1 MADTWHI
8 IFDDELIE
16 PDHMTIGKGSPG
28 SILSEEDVKAIITA
42 GLPAKMLEKKRVL
55 VLTPDATR
63 TCPLPMMIRVIQ
75 EVIGT
80 KAAKLDFMVALG
92 THTPLPEKEILK
104 LYGITTQQKQAQFH
118 NSLFLNHR
126 WDRPETFQ
134 RIGYLSEEDVETVS
148 QGRLREKVPI
158 DINKKIYDYDLI
170 LILGP
175 VFPHEVVGFSGGSK
189 YLFPGISGGA
199 FLHFFHWLGAVMTCR
214 KIIGIKD
221 TPVRRLINRAAEK
234 IDLPIHCIAMVVHPE
249 ARLCGLYVGD
259 TNRAWSDAADLS
271 SKIHIVT
278 KKKPYRIVF
287 GRTPQ
292 MYDEIWT
299 AGKVMYKLE
308 QVVAE
313 KGRLIIYAPHIH
325 DISRTW
331 GKDIEKIGYHVR
343 DYFLAQMDQ
352 FKDIPRGVLAHATHV
367 RGTGTY
373 KNGFEKPRVEVVL
386 STAIPKEK
394 CEQINLG
401 YLNPEEV
408 RIEDYLEREDEG
420 ILYVDHAGEIL
431 YRLENG

>member
-1 MADTWHI
+1 MAT
-8 IFDDELIE
+8 
-16 PDHMTIGKGSPG
+16 GKGSPDK
-28 SILSEEDVKAIITA
+28 ILLEEDVKAIIADGT
-42 GLPAKMLEKKRVL
+42 PAKMFANKRVL

-63 TCPLPMMIRVIQ
+63 TCPLPMMIRAIQ
-75 EVIGT
+75 ALLGT

-104 LYGITTQQKQAQFH
+104 LYGITTQQRQAQFR

-126 WDRPETFQ
+126 WDRPQTFR
-134 RIGYLSEEDVETVS
+134 RIGYMSAEDVEKVS

-158 DINKKIYDYDLI
+158 DINKKIYDYDLVV
-170 LILGP
+170 ILGP

-189 YLFPGISGGA
+189 YLFPGISGGE

-214 KIIGIKD
+214 QIIGIKD
-221 TPVRRLINRAAEK
+221 TPVRQLIQHAAEK
-234 IDLPIHCIAMVVHPE
+234 IDLPIHCIAMVVNPE
-249 ARLCGLYVGD
+249 ASLCGLYVGD
-259 TNRAWSDAADLS
+259 ADRAWSEAADLS
-271 SKIHIVT
+271 SKIHIVF

-287 GRTPQ
+287 GRTPR

-313 KGRLIIYAPHIH
+313 QGSLIIYAPHIH

-331 GKDIEKIGYHVR
+331 GTYIEKIGYHVR

-373 KNGFEKPRVEVVL
+373 QSGVEKPRIQVVL
-386 STAIPKEK
+386 ATAISKEK

-401 YLNPEEV
+401 YLNPEKI
-408 RIEDYLEREDEG
+408 RIEDYLQREDQG
-420 ILYVDHAGEIL
+420 ILYVDYAGEIL
-431 YRLENG
+431 YRLEDG

>member
-1 MADTWHI
+1 MAT
-8 IFDDELIE
+8 
-16 PDHMTIGKGSPG
+16 GKGSPDK
-28 SILSEEDVKAIITA
+28 ILLEEDVKAIIADGT
-42 GLPAKMLEKKRVL
+42 PAKMFANKRVL

-63 TCPLPMMIRVIQ
+63 TCPLPMMIGAIQ
-75 EVIGT
+75 TVLGAG
-80 KAAKLDFMVALG
+80 AAKLDFMVALG
-92 THTPLPEKEILK
+92 THTPLPEKEILN
-104 LYGITTQQKQAQFH
+104 LYGITPQQKQTQFR

-126 WDRPETFQ
+126 WDRPQTFR
-134 RIGYLSEEDVETVS
+134 RIGYMSEEDVEKVS

-170 LILGP
+170 VILGP

-189 YLFPGISGGA
+189 YLFPGISGGE

-221 TPVRRLINRAAEK
+221 TPVRRLIQRAAEK
-234 IDLPIHCIAMVVHPE
+234 IDLPIHCIAMVVNPE
-249 ARLCGLYVGD
+249 AGLCGLFVGD
-259 TNRAWSDAADLS
+259 AERAWSEAADLS
-271 SKIHIVT
+271 SKIHIVF
-278 KKKPYRIVF
+278 KKKPYQIVF
-287 GRTPQ
+287 GRTPR

-313 KGRLIIYAPHIH
+313 QGKLIIYAPHIH

-331 GKDIEKIGYHVR
+331 GKYIEEIGYHVR
-343 DYFLAQMDQ
+343 DYFLAQLDQ
-352 FKDIPRGVLAHATHV
+352 FKGIPRGVLAHSTHV

-373 KNGFEKPRVEVVL
+373 QNGVEKARIEVVL
-386 STAIPKEK
+386 ASAISKEK

-401 YLNPEEV
+401 YLNPEEI
-408 RIEDYLEREDEG
+408 RIEDYLEREDQG

-431 YRLENG
+431 YRLESG

>member
-1 MADTWHI
+1 MAT
-8 IFDDELIE
+8 
-16 PDHMTIGKGSPG
+16 GKGSPDK
-28 SILSEEDVKAIITA
+28 ILLEEDVKAIIAHGT
-42 GLPAKMLEKKRVL
+42 PAKMFANKRVL

-63 TCPLPMMIRVIQ
+63 TCPLPMMIRAIQ
-75 EVIGT
+75 AVLGT

-92 THTPLPEKEILK
+92 THTPLPEKEILE
-104 LYGITTQQKQAQFH
+104 LYGITTQQKQTQFR

-126 WDRPETFQ
+126 WDRPQTFR
-134 RIGYLSEEDVETVS
+134 RIGYLSAEDVEKVS

-158 DINKKIYDYDLI
+158 DINKKIYDYDLVV
-170 LILGP
+170 ILGP

-189 YLFPGISGGA
+189 YLFPGISGGE

-214 KIIGIKD
+214 NIIGIKD
-221 TPVRRLINRAAEK
+221 TPVRRLIQRAAEK
-234 IDLPIHCIAMVVHPE
+234 IDLPIHCIAMVVNPE
-249 ARLCGLYVGD
+249 ASLCGLYVGD
-259 TNRAWSDAADLS
+259 AERAWSEAADLS
-271 SKIHIVT
+271 SKIHIVF

-313 KGRLIIYAPHIH
+313 QGSLIIYAPHIH

-331 GKDIEKIGYHVR
+331 GKYIEKIGYHVR

-373 KNGFEKPRVEVVL
+373 QNGVEKPRVQVVL
-386 STAIPKEK
+386 ASAISKEK

-401 YLNPEEV
+401 YLNPEEI
-408 RIEDYLEREDEG
+408 RIEDYLEREDQG

-431 YRLENG
+431 YRLEDG

>member
-1 MADTWHI
+1 MAT
-8 IFDDELIE
+8 
-16 PDHMTIGKGSPG
+16 GKGSPDK
-28 SILSEEDVKAIITA
+28 ILLEEDVKAIIADGT
-42 GLPAKMLEKKRVL
+42 PAKMFANKRVL

-63 TCPLPMMIRVIQ
+63 TCPLPMMIRAIQ
-75 EVIGT
+75 ALMGT

-104 LYGITTQQKQAQFH
+104 LYGITTQQKQAQFRD
-118 NSLFLNHR
+118 SLFLNHR
-126 WDRPETFQ
+126 WDRPETFR
-134 RIGYLSEEDVETVS
+134 RIGYLSAEDVEKVS

-158 DINKKIYDYDLI
+158 DINKIIYDYDRVV
-170 LILGP
+170 ILGP

-189 YLFPGISGGA
+189 YLFPGISGGE
-199 FLHFFHWLGAVMTCR
+199 FLHFFHWLGAVMTCP

-221 TPVRRLINRAAEK
+221 TPVRRLIHRAAEK
-234 IDLPIHCIAMVVHPE
+234 VDLPIHCIAMVVNPE
-249 ARLCGLYVGD
+249 ACLCGLYVGD
-259 TNRAWSDAADLS
+259 ADRAWSEAADLS

-287 GRTPQ
+287 GRTPR

-313 KGRLIIYAPHIH
+313 QGRLIIYAPHIH

-331 GKDIEKIGYHVR
+331 GKYIEKIGYHVR

-352 FKDIPRGVLAHATHV
+352 FKDIPRGVLAHSTHV

-373 KNGFEKPRVEVVL
+373 QNGVEKPRVEVVL
-386 STAIPKEK
+386 ASAIPKEK

-401 YLNPEEV
+401 YLNPEEI
-408 RIEDYLEREDEG
+408 RIEDYQGKEDQG

-431 YRLENG
+431 YRLADG

>member
-1 MADTWHI
+1 MAT
-8 IFDDELIE
+8 
-16 PDHMTIGKGSPG
+16 GQGSPDK
-28 SILSEEDVKAIITA
+28 ILLEEDVEAIIADGT
-42 GLPAKMLEKKRVL
+42 PAKMFADKRVL

-63 TCPLPMMIRVIQ
+63 TCPLPMMIRAIQ
-75 EVIGT
+75 ALMGT

-104 LYGITTQQKQAQFH
+104 LYGITTQQKQAQFRD
-118 NSLFLNHR
+118 SLFLNHR
-126 WDRPETFQ
+126 WDRPETFR
-134 RIGYLSEEDVETVS
+134 RIGYLSAEDVEKVS

-158 DINKKIYDYDLI
+158 DINKIIYDYDRVV
-170 LILGP
+170 ILGP

-189 YLFPGISGGA
+189 YLFPGISGGE
-199 FLHFFHWLGAVMTCR
+199 FLHFFHWLGAVMTCP

-221 TPVRRLINRAAEK
+221 TPVRRLIHRAAEK
-234 IDLPIHCIAMVVHPE
+234 VDLPIHCIAMVVNPE
-249 ARLCGLYVGD
+249 ACLCGLYVGD
-259 TNRAWSDAADLS
+259 ADRAWSEAADLS

-287 GRTPQ
+287 GRTPR

-313 KGRLIIYAPHIH
+313 QGRLIIYAPHIH

-331 GKDIEKIGYHVR
+331 GKYIEKIGYHVR

-352 FKDIPRGVLAHATHV
+352 FKDIPRGVLAHSTHV

-373 KNGFEKPRVEVVL
+373 QNGVEKPRVEVVL
-386 STAIPKEK
+386 ASAIPKEK

-408 RIEDYLEREDEG
+408 RIEDYQEKEDQG

-431 YRLENG
+431 YRLEHG